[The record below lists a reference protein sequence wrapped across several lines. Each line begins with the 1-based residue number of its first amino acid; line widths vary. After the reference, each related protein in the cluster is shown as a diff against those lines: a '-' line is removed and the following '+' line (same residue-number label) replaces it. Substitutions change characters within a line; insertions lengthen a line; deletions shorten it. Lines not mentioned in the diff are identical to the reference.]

1 MRLVVRLLSAASL
14 LVAAGSAFA
23 AERTVTFTS
32 EKIGSASCENSVE
45 TALGLV
51 PGVSKVDASR
61 ETKTIVVTY
70 DDVKTSPEA
79 LQAASAKVGYPAR
92 LQSAP
97 KAD

>member
-1 MRLVVRLLSAASL
+1 MRSFFGLLSATSL
-14 LVAAGSAFA
+14 FFAGTAFA

-32 EKIGSASCENSVE
+32 DKIGSASCENAVE
-45 TALGLV
+45 TALSRV
-51 PGVSKVDASR
+51 AGVSKVAASR

-70 DDVKTSPEA
+70 DDVKTSLEM

-92 LQSAP
+92 LRSAP